1 MTRITGASVLAEVAK
16 RHGMTSSDLMS
27 LTRKRE
33 VSWPRQEAMYEI
45 FVRCPHLSYPAIGRM
60 LGGMDHTTVLHGV
73 RVHCERIGKSYD
85 EIRFFRNSPLKP
97 DVFNAYAEAM
107 RQAA

>member
-1 MTRITGASVLAEVAK
+1 MRETGASVLAEIAK
-16 RHGMTSSDLMS
+16 RHGMTPADLMS
-27 LTRKRE
+27 LSRRRE

-45 FVRCPHLSYPAIGRM
+45 FVRCPHLSYPAIARL

-73 RVHCERIGKSYD
+73 RVHCERIGKSYSQ
-85 EIRFFRNSPLKP
+85 IRFYRNRTLKP
-97 DVFNAYAEAM
+97 DVFNAYAAVM